1 MKVYCDVVECK
12 NCKNGM
18 CEHRNKTGEAAIK
31 LHMSWTGRF
40 ICTNIEEDEE
50 DLLDKIVD

>member
-12 NCKNGM
+12 NCKKDI
-18 CEHRNKTGEAAIK
+18 CEHRYKTGEAAIK
-31 LHMSWTGRF
+31 LHMNWTGRL